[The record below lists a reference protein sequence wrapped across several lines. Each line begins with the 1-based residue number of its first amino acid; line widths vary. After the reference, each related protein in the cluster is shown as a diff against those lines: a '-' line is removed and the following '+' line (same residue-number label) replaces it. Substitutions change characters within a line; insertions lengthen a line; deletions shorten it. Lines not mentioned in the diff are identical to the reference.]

1 MSENTFNSLEINLQT
16 QPLPTYIDADGS
28 FKLNTP
34 MLSSFDFDGLIPKF
48 DGNINAIDIKPGY
61 MIQAVPGEYFPVVS
75 VEYDEDGMEDTPSG
89 IVTINYINDQG
100 NTVSVDYDEADPVP
114 VVYENWDEKSLGT
127 QGWGIT
133 AGGNAI
139 FTNVAVRGDFEAQT
153 LDVGG
158 STGITYDGTN
168 VTIGASVII
177 NAPVTFNGSGSFVTF
192 NDLSASYALQSFVDT
207 INNRL
212 SASIDGLN
220 LDVNSLSSSISFL
233 YNAGFVT
240 DSDLITA
247 SATTINGNNIT
258 TGLINANLVNI
269 NSGPL
274 TASAGFKINS
284 LGLFAYNSSGT
295 QTFKID
301 SNTGVV
307 TIGAVTADQLA
318 TDSDLDGKIDNGDA
332 AADIITYQTTITGG
346 NISTGNIKSGGYSG
360 PGTASAFSASGM
372 LINLDDGSI
381 AAPNFRIDRNGFS
394 FFKGLVTSTGLII
407 EGVSAS
413 IGYTRYSSGTQ
424 ASVTDTYSILS
435 SDGKDIFLKAAAG
448 DPAKIRW
455 LDSSS
460 RQRATLG
467 WEVSD
472 DEGGEGTAYPNTLV
486 IRANAVDAS
495 PTDTPG
501 QILIHA
507 QGAGSNIN
515 LKTGTN
521 GAVTING
528 EPIETPGTITNRY
541 KNGTDTPG
549 SGNTIKYG
557 TSATLPTGAAQGD
570 IYLRYV

>member
-1 MSENTFNSLEINLQT
+1 MSENTFNPLEINLQT

-207 INNRL
+207 INDRL

-346 NISTGNIKSGGYSG
+346 NISTGSIKSGGYSG
-360 PGTASAFSASGM
+360 PGTGSAFSTAGM
-372 LINLDDGSI
+372 LINLDDGGI
-381 AAPNFRIDRNGFS
+381 ASKNFRLDPQGNA
-394 FFKGLVTSTGLII
+394 FFKGTITGSKFQTGISNPNQKI
-407 EGVSAS
+407 S
-413 IGYTRYSSGTQ
+413 INDEDGFGTQ
-424 ASVTDTYSILS
+424 PTIIFTTETGVNKFYQWYDYLNGLQIASSPAGTNDSRSVTFDLNGGSIKLVGTGKFIG
-435 SDGKDIFLKAAAG
+435 DGSELTGI
-448 DPAKIRW
+448 
-455 LDSSS
+455 
-460 RQRATLG
+460 
-467 WEVSD
+467 
-472 DEGGEGTAYPNTLV
+472 
-486 IRANAVDAS
+486 AS
-495 PTDTPG
+495 TSG
-501 QILIHA
+501 YRN
-507 QGAGSNIN
+507 AGSNGS
-515 LKTGTN
+515 GTAPSGGN
-521 GAVTING
+521 KITFSAGA
-528 EPIETPGTITNRY
+528 P
-541 KNGTDTPG
+541 PG
-549 SGNTIKYG
+549 SGRT
-557 TSATLPTGAAQGD
+557 TGD
-570 IYLRYV
+570 VHLRYT